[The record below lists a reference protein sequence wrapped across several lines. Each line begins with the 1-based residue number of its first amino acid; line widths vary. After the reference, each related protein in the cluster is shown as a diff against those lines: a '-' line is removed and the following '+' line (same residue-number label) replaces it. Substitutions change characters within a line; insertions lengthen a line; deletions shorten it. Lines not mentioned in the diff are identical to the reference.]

1 MDVAMLFS
9 VACSDWTRP
18 NGLRLGHR
26 KFHTDMLKIFFCCK
40 GDGAVE
46 QVAQRGGGFSILGDT
61 QGQAGWGFEQP
72 DVAIGVPVHCRG
84 VGLHGL

>member
-26 KFHTDMLKIFFCCK
+26 KFHTDMLNIFPVRVMEQWNRLLREV
-40 GDGAVE
+40 VE
-46 QVAQRGGGFSILGDT
+46 TPSMEMLKTCLAAYLC
-61 QGQAGWGFEQP
+61 E
-72 DVAIGVPVHCRG
+72 
-84 VGLHGL
+84 LL

>member
-46 QVAQRGGGFSILGDT
+46 QVAQRGCRDSLYRDAQHLSGRL
-61 QGQAGWGFEQP
+61 
-72 DVAIGVPVHCRG
+72 PV
-84 VGLHGL
+84 